1 MTPPYYPQ
9 ETDFS
14 CAVACL
20 RMVLAA
26 YGVHKTEEELRVLC
40 DCTIFGTSALEL
52 IQAARTLGFTAT
64 RKYSLTL
71 EDLRDFT
78 TEGYFPIV
86 YGVMRGDVHSL
97 VITNVAAQAVAVL
110 DPQLGTYQIPLV
122 AFSEFWAPMK
132 NLAVVVALP
141 QDETLTRGNP

>member
-1 MTPPYYPQ
+1 MIPPYYPQ

-26 YGVHKTEEELRVLC
+26 YGVSKSEAELRGLC
-40 DCTIFGTSALEL
+40 DCTIFGTAALEL
-52 IQAARTLGFTAT
+52 IRVARGLGFTAT

-78 TEGYFPIV
+78 VQGYFPII
-86 YGVMRGDVHSL
+86 YGVRAGDVHSW
-97 VITNVAAQAVAVL
+97 VITTVSEQTVEVL
-110 DPQLGTYQIPLV
+110 DPQFGERRLSLI
-122 AFSEFWAPMK
+122 AFSELWSPMK
-132 NLAVVVALP
+132 NL
-141 QDETLTRGNP
+141 G